1 MSQKSSFGDLKSNLK
16 SDLNRS
22 LAARL
27 EIIEDQVE
35 DRKLEQEGLEQQKL
49 QTLISSF
56 KLAKRVNY
64 PLQQI
69 PVSLYEG
76 SVMSHYL

>member
-1 MSQKSSFGDLKSNLK
+1 LSQKSSFGDLKSNLK